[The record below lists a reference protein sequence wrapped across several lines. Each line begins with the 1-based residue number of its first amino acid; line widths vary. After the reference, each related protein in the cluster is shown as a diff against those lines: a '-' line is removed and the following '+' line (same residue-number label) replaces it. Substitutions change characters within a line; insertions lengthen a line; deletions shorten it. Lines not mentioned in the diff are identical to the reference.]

1 MRSRST
7 EAFAAVLFDVAGIGC
22 AMALADVREVL
33 PLPHLTRP
41 PGAPAG
47 LEGIADVSGVAV
59 PVLRPAA
66 LFGLP
71 VSEVEPDLDSH
82 LLVLRGTPIAL
93 LVDRARDVITVS
105 RSGVSDVPDA
115 ETLRGC
121 VTGVFTAGGR
131 RISLVAAGRLIHRH
145 ERDRLEA
152 YAAREALRAA
162 QLTVEP

>member
-1 MRSRST
+1 VRSRST

-41 PGAPAG
+41 PGAPTG
-47 LEGIADVSGVAV
+47 LEGIADVGGVAV

-66 LFGLP
+66 LFGLDP
-71 VSEVEPDLDSH
+71 GEGEPDLDSH
-82 LLVLRGTPIAL
+82 LLVLRGTPVAI
-93 LVDRARDVITVS
+93 LVDRALDVITVS
-105 RSGVSDVPDA
+105 RSGVSDVPDG

-121 VTGVFTAGGR
+121 VTGVFTVGAK
-131 RISLVAAGRLIHRH
+131 RISLVSAGRLLNRH
-145 ERDRLEA
+145 ERDRLES
-152 YAAREALRAA
+152 YAAREARRAT